1 MITQVN
7 SSNEHKYKELY
18 AKAMVDLKEL
28 KGEEVN
34 IDSLES
40 YFSKI
45 YDLVNIKSEST
56 DPKVKKYGRRYT
68 ILPLDEEH
76 FEIDT
81 NTRII
86 KVPEAFRKN
95 GIAVQGDM
103 AAETLYFRVP
113 RYFDAID
120 LNNTEIYI
128 QWQYINDQNQQPVK
142 GMSHEWVRDIESQD
156 DYLIFGWTLVRNIT
170 ERAGNLQFSVRFIMG
185 ESKTDANGNKL
196 PTEISYSL
204 STLTTSVLINPGL
217 NYDIDSPDNP
227 LETLDSI
234 ITSNFINTYTLTD
247 SEIKA
252 FRYIWDLDRYYTGT
266 ENKIPEIIELDL
278 PEEQGLLVELNA
290 YVLPGEINRFILY
303 KQQGEEPSSTDTEI
317 KMSIDYFK
325 TEDTTYHQFGEK
337 IYYQYNEE
345 SKTYTRYL
353 PSSGLNINP
362 KELKLF
368 EKYGTT
374 TLNNIGLYYG
384 AAEAVIN
391 SHISSPQKTKYKILI
406 PGPTELIIDNNKTK
420 YTEFLITDD
429 NMPVLSIDFL
439 QKNEKDNIECQWYKI
454 GNENELNNSASIST
468 TYKATEPGKYMAKVK
483 AVRNRA
489 ETEIVSTKQFIVT
502 HPAAKPEI
510 VDQPK
515 SRLLN
520 EPIVFEAKDNN
531 NPDIAESKLTYLLYK
546 ITNYDAEGVPVYGE
560 AIAQNTKPEFTVS
573 NIGTYACGV
582 YSTYNGDTS
591 AIAYTIP
598 FTRT

>member
-7 SSNEHKYKELY
+7 SGNDTQYKELY
-18 AKAMVDLKEL
+18 AKAMADLKKF
-28 KGEEVN
+28 KGEEVHIN
-34 IDSLES
+34 SLET

-45 YDLVNIKSEST
+45 YDLVNIKSDSN
-56 DPKVKKYGRRYT
+56 DPEIRKYGRRYT

-103 AAETLYFRVP
+103 AAETIYFRVP

-120 LNNTEIYI
+120 LNNTEIFI

-234 ITSNFINTYTLTD
+234 ITSNFINTTTLTD

-252 FRYIWDLDRYYTGT
+252 FRYIWDL
-266 ENKIPEIIELDL
+266 NKDYPGVESEIIELDL
-278 PEEQGLLVELNA
+278 PGEQGLPVQLNA
-290 YVLPGEINRFILY
+290 YVLPGEINRFSLY
-303 KQQGEEPSSTDTEI
+303 KQQGKEPSSTDTEI
-317 KMSIDYFK
+317 KMNIDYIE
-325 TEDTTYHQFGEK
+325 TEDTAYHQFGEK
-337 IYYQYNEE
+337 IYYIYNEE

-353 PSSGLNINP
+353 PSDGLNINP
-362 KELKLF
+362 KDLGLF
-368 EKYGTT
+368 EKYGAT
-374 TLNNIGLYYG
+374 TLNSIGLYYG
-384 AAEAVIN
+384 AAEAIIN
-391 SHISSPQKTKYKILI
+391 SHISSPQMTKYKILI

-439 QKNEKDNIECQWYKI
+439 QKSEKDNIVCQWYKI
-454 GNENELNNSASIST
+454 GNENELNNSENIST
-468 TYKATEPGKYMAKVK
+468 TYKATEPGRYIAKVK
-483 AVRNRA
+483 AVRNKA
-489 ETEIVSTKQFIVT
+489 ETELIPTEQFIVT
-502 HPAAKPEI
+502 RPAAKPEI
-510 VDQPK
+510 TKQPESK
-515 SRLLN
+515 LLT
-520 EPIVFEAKDNN
+520 EPIVFEVADKNDS
-531 NPDIAESKLTYLLYK
+531 DITKSKLTYLLYQ
-546 ITNYDAEGVPVYGE
+546 ITDYTAGGVPVYGN
-560 AIAQNTKPEFTVS
+560 AIAQNTEPKFTVS
-573 NIGTYACGV
+573 SIGTYACGV

-591 AIAYTIP
+591 DIEYTVPI
-598 FTRT
+598 TRT